1 MHFLVSMLST
11 LGQPGPGARRSRRR
25 AGKANVDVAAI
36 RDGMSVAGVVAK
48 GSGERVAVR
57 GGVLDV
63 MIVAGVAVRRA
74 EEGGREGFR
83 REDAV
88 AGRRLFV
95 SSRDWMGCARVV
107 IGYTEF
113 FFVAPH
119 VCVC

>member
-83 REDAV
+83 REAAV
-88 AGRRLFV
+88 AGRRTGAVPAIGRKWPLRRG
-95 SSRDWMGCARVV
+95 SPQRSCRWRRD
-107 IGYTEF
+107 
-113 FFVAPH
+113 
-119 VCVC
+119 